1 METEMPSKVTTLSR
15 GMILCAV
22 MVLGGCLSLPG
33 QSASFQDRD
42 VSISTRSIDLLNRAR
57 QRERV
62 KLVKGAVIV
71 RAPEGYCVDKSS
83 RSASDFV
90 LLGDCNV
97 LRKAQTRLEPYERGL
112 LTVSVGAVSPNPPS
126 TSDLLDGL
134 EAFGEPKRRGK
145 LVSVLI
151 EEGGDRLVPGA
162 DSHYWRAMTVVNG
175 RVVSLAAFGPPY
187 SEMALT
193 RGPSLLSELAANIH
207 AESPEID
214 PNSLVVAQAPVLS
227 ESSVKQSGSV
237 FDFFTGLRQKN

>member
-1 METEMPSKVTTLSR
+1 MPSSVTTISR
-15 GMILCAV
+15 GTILAAV
-22 MVLGGCLSLPG
+22 LALSGCMSLPSNG
-33 QSASFQDRD
+33 LSFKQND
-42 VSISTRSIDLLNRAR
+42 VSISTRASDLLGRAR

-62 KLVKGAVIV
+62 KMVGGDVIV
-71 RAPEGYCVDKSS
+71 RAPDGYCVDKSS
-83 RSASDFV
+83 RSSNDFV

-97 LRKAQTRLEPYERGL
+97 LRKAETRLEPYERGL
-112 LTVSVGAVSPNPPS
+112 LTVSVGPVSPNPPS
-126 TSDLLDGL
+126 TSDLFDGL

-214 PNSLVVAQAPVLS
+214 PNSLVVAQAPGSV